1 MGVESLNETV
11 LPCGAILHPLLHIFY
26 FCSSPCFEFSR
37 KGDFFMFKDALRL
50 KKMSVAELC
59 KVAMLVAI
67 TLVLSYISGYLRI
80 GDIAKFNIS
89 FISVYIA
96 GAAFGPIVS
105 GVVAA
110 LADVISF
117 VANPTGAFI
126 PVFTVL
132 EFVNGFLFG
141 LLLYYDG
148 KESKTKF
155 TLMMIV
161 CVVLQTAVNLFV
173 RTYFLA
179 ELYYGGKYMV
189 TFISRIPSTTI
200 MAGAKIVLILLIEPF
215 KKQIIKVIRD

>member
-1 MGVESLNETV
+1 
-11 LPCGAILHPLLHIFY
+11 
-26 FCSSPCFEFSR
+26 
-37 KGDFFMFKDALRL
+37 MFKNALKL

-117 VANPTGAFI
+117 MANPTGAFI

-141 LLLYYDG
+141 LLLYHTG
-148 KESKTKF
+148 KESKIKF
-155 TLMMIV
+155 TLMMLL
-161 CVVLQTAVNLFV
+161 CVVLQTAVNLVV

>member
-1 MGVESLNETV
+1 
-11 LPCGAILHPLLHIFY
+11 
-26 FCSSPCFEFSR
+26 
-37 KGDFFMFKDALRL
+37 MFKNALKL

-141 LLLYYDG
+141 LLLYYTG

-155 TLMMIV
+155 TLTMLL

-173 RTYFLA
+173 RTYFLS

-200 MAGAKIVLILLIEPF
+200 MAGVKIVLILLIEPF